1 MNQQATIPDVVRNGV
16 NVTALGATIDAV
28 SQEPTLAEFRFS
40 TKNHWI
46 SGGHNR
52 SRIQQFYGC
61 GQMDSTREEP
71 FELDADEPPVLLGN
85 DAGPNPVEF
94 ILHGLAGCM
103 TTSMVYHAAARGIE
117 IGAVESQF
125 EGDLDL
131 HGFLGMDDNV
141 RKGYQQ
147 IRVTMRV
154 QTEASIEQLREC
166 VSFSPVFEMVSQSVP
181 IELRIET
188 H

>member
-40 TKNHWI
+40 SRNHWI
-46 SGGHNR
+46 NGGHNR

-61 GQMDSTREEP
+61 GQMDSTRVEP

-131 HGFLGMDDNV
+131 
-141 RKGYQQ
+141 
-147 IRVTMRV
+147 
-154 QTEASIEQLREC
+154 
-166 VSFSPVFEMVSQSVP
+166 
-181 IELRIET
+181 
-188 H
+188 